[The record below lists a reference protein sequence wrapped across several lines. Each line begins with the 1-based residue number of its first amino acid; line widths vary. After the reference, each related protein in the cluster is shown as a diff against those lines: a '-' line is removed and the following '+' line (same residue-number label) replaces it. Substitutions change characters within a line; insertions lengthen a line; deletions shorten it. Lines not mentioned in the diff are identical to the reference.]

1 MSKEELMKRLLDL
14 YQQYEAYPNSIVE
27 LYIQK
32 LELMLIK
39 ELDKDSLY
47 IDVDPTL
54 EKILDSINKPRKL
67 SFTIYDVAIFYG
79 CGYLT
84 EKDVNKIIE
93 ECEINTNID
102 VVSMIEVTK
111 LLPISSVRAYYNK
124 MKKSLPPECKNSI
137 KITIEGD
144 K

>member
-1 MSKEELMKRLLDL
+1 MSKEELMKQLLDL
-14 YQQYEAYPNSIVE
+14 YQQYEPYPNRVVE

-39 ELDKDSLY
+39 ELDKNNLY
-47 IDVDPTL
+47 IDADHTI
-54 EKILDSINKPRKL
+54 EKVLDSINKPRKL
-67 SFTIYDVAIFYG
+67 SFTIYDVAILYG

-93 ECEINTNID
+93 EYEIETHID
-102 VVSMIEVTK
+102 VISMIEVTK
-111 LLPISSVRAYYNK
+111 LLSISSVKAYYNK
-124 MKKSLPPECKNSI
+124 MKKSLPPECQNSI
-137 KITIEGD
+137 KISIEGD